1 MLTTIV
7 DTDAFWHVALYGIL
21 GAVGLV
27 IAFSVALLG
36 FDRAEGP
43 DAGGSVSG
51 AARAGWSALTVL
63 GGAACVALLAVG
75 QTVMACGGVSETG
88 GLTLPVE

>member
-1 MLTTIV
+1 MLASSII
-7 DTDAFWHVALYGIL
+7 DTDALGHVAIYGIL

-43 DAGGSVSG
+43 DAGGSISAG
-51 AARAGWSALTVL
+51 ARAGWLLLTVL
-63 GGAACVALLAVG
+63 GGAACLALLGVG
-75 QTVMACGGVSETG
+75 VWAMTQK
-88 GLTLPVE
+88 

>member
-1 MLTTIV
+1 MLATII
-7 DTDAFWHVALYGIL
+7 DTDAFWHVALYGVL

-36 FDRAEGP
+36 FERAEGP

-51 AARAGWSALTVL
+51 AARAGWLTLTVL
-63 GGAACVALLAVG
+63 GGAGCVALLAVG
-75 QTVMACGGVSETG
+75 VWAMTQK
-88 GLTLPVE
+88 

>member
-1 MLTTIV
+1 MLATII

-21 GAVGLV
+21 GAAGLV

-43 DAGGSVSG
+43 DAGGSVPG
-51 AARAGWSALTVL
+51 AARAGWLALTVL

-75 QTVMACGGVSETG
+75 VWAMTQK
-88 GLTLPVE
+88 

>member
-1 MLTTIV
+1 MLATII
-7 DTDAFWHVALYGIL
+7 DTDAFVHVALYGVL

-27 IAFSVALLG
+27 LAFSAALLG

-51 AARAGWSALTVL
+51 AARAGWMLLAVL
-63 GGAACVALLAVG
+63 GGAACLALLAVG
-75 QTVMACGGVSETG
+75 VWAMTQKA
-88 GLTLPVE
+88 